1 MSLASRITLQETLPP
16 EPEDILSASLGVIFP
31 GDTVCQHGDA
41 EHPSLLYTSPHLPR
55 ALLLELA
62 DPSGEE
68 ERRLFSHYL
77 WNASL
82 LLAELVERDT
92 LGLAGH
98 GIVGEPPSEVRGEKE
113 EVLSFDVGGLSVAEL
128 GAGAG
133 LPSIMAGLLGARRVL
148 VTDYPSEAVLDTLRR
163 NVERNTKPE
172 MAPPLPTKP
181 AAKEDDRRVEEEDK
195 RGEEEGKGGKAE
207 VQVEG
212 HSWGDFTPS
221 RTPHHHHHHH
231 AYDRVLVCDGLWM
244 PWQHDNLARSISYLL
259 SEAPTARAWVVA
271 GFHTGRARM
280 AGFFD
285 GGFLRREGVGLEV
298 EGIWERDCDG
308 VERAWDAE
316 GEEDDPTVRKR
327 WLVVAVLRR
336 VGLGREEQR

>member
-31 GDTVCQHGDA
+31 GDTVNQHGDA
-41 EHPSLLYTSPHLPR
+41 EHSSFLYTSPHLPR

-62 DPSGEE
+62 DPRGEE

-77 WNASL
+77 WNSSL
-82 LLAELVERDT
+82 LLAEFVERDT
-92 LGLAGH
+92 LGLAEQ
-98 GIVGEPPSEVRGEKE
+98 GEGEEPSEVGGEKKE
-113 EVLSFDVGGLSVAEL
+113 EVSFDVKGLDVAEL
-128 GAGAG
+128 GAGTG
-133 LPSIMAGLLGARRVL
+133 LPSIMAGLLGARKVL

-172 MAPPLPTKP
+172 MAPPLPPAQP
-181 AAKEDDRRVEEEDK
+181 AAQDDRREEEDK
-195 RGEEEGKGGKAE
+195 GAKEEGQRGKGA

-212 HSWGDFTPS
+212 HSWGDFPPSFTP
-221 RTPHHHHHHH
+221 HHH
-231 AYDRVLVCDGLWM
+231 AYDRVLVCDCLWM
-244 PWQHDNLARSISYLL
+244 PWQHDNLAHSISYLL
-259 SEAPTARAWVVA
+259 AETPTARAWVVG

-285 GGFLRREGVGLEV
+285 GEFLRREGVGLEV
-298 EGIWERDCDG
+298 ERIWERDCDG

-336 VGLGREEQR
+336 VRRRDER

>member
-1 MSLASRITLQETLPP
+1 MSLASRITLQETLAP

-31 GDTVCQHGDA
+31 GDTVCSHGDA
-41 EHPSLLYTSPHLPR
+41 EHSTLLYTSPHLAR

-62 DPSGEE
+62 DPRGEE

-77 WNASL
+77 WNSSL
-82 LLAELVERDT
+82 LLAEFVERDT
-92 LGLAGH
+92 LGLAEKGK
-98 GIVGEPPSEVRGEKE
+98 GKE
-113 EVLSFDVGGLSVAEL
+113 EEEEKVSFDVRGLDVAEL

-133 LPSIMAGLLGARRVL
+133 LPSIMAGLLGANKVL

-172 MAPPLPTKP
+172 MAPPLPAEP
-181 AAKEDDRRVEEEDK
+181 AAQEDDRR
-195 RGEEEGKGGKAE
+195 GEEGRRGKGE

-212 HSWGDFTPS
+212 HSWGDFSPS
-221 RTPHHHHHHH
+221 LTPHHHV
-231 AYDRVLVCDGLWM
+231 YDRVLACDCLWM
-244 PWQHDNLARSISYLL
+244 PWQHDNLAHSISYLL
-259 SEAPTARAWVVA
+259 AGTPSARAWVVA

-285 GGFLRREGVGLEV
+285 AGFLRREGVGLEV
-298 EGIWERDCDG
+298 ERIWERDCDG

-316 GEEDDPTVRKR
+316 REEDDPTVRKR

-336 VGLGREEQR
+336 VREEDER